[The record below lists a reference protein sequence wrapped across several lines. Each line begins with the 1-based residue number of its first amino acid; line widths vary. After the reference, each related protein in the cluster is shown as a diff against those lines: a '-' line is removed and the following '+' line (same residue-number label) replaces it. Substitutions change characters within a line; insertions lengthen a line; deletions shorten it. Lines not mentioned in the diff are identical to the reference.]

1 LDITVL
7 SILNLGILNNM
18 ISTIVSPLL
27 SEIGRVLLDPLLNLL
42 GIRVGGMDVT
52 LDDVQY
58 RQAKPLAI

>member
-1 LDITVL
+1 MKVL
-7 SILNLGILNNM
+7 SILNLGLVNNVV
-18 ISTIVSPLL
+18 STIVRPLL

-52 LDDVQY
+52 LDDLQY